1 MVSTALIEAGVD
13 ISFPC
18 VFRALAGMDSIVQAA
33 GRCNRHGQE
42 TERKPVYI
50 VNPDFEHL
58 DKGLPDIKIGA
69 QQTRRVIDEIKAAP
83 EKYGGE
89 LLCPEAVEKYFL
101 YYFSEQQKKLDYE
114 AYGKTFS
121 ELLGANA
128 GSYAAYAA
136 QKGEKFSMFM
146 RQSFQSAGDDFTAIK
161 EYGKPVI
168 VPYERGREIIAA
180 LCSTEELGDLKK
192 LLREAQQYT
201 VNLSPGDSQAIG
213 DGIKY
218 LEDEDLDVYILKDTF
233 YDETKGVVTESQAKA
248 LLH

>member
-13 ISFPC
+13 ISFLC
-18 VFRALAGMDSIVQAA
+18 VFRAIAGMDSIVQAA

-89 LLCPEAVEKYFL
+89 LLCREAVEKYFL

-121 ELLGANA
+121 ELLGSNA

-136 QKGEKFSMFM
+136 QQGEPFSMFM
-146 RQSFQSAGDDFTAIK
+146 RQSFQSAGDAFAAIE

-201 VNLSPGDSQAIG
+201 VNLSPSDFQAIG
-213 DGIKY
+213 DGIRY
-218 LEDEDLDVYILKDTF
+218 LEDLDIYILKEPF
-233 YDETKGVVTESQAKA
+233 YDKQKGVVTESHVGLDIK
-248 LLH
+248 